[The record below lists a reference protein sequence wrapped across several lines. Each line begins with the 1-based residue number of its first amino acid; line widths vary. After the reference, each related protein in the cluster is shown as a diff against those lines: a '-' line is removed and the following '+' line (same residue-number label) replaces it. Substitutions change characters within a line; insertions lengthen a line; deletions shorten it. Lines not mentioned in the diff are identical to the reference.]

1 MIYRK
6 PNKEDAANILQYLK
20 QVGSESDNLTFGKE
34 GIPFTVEQ
42 EEEYLDK
49 LTSPCIVAIDDEGKI
64 VGDGGLELGVRRIS
78 HSAEL
83 CISVIKEYWGKGV
96 GSTILE
102 LLIKEAKDRGVTKIN
117 LKVRADNQR
126 AKGLY
131 KKFGFVK
138 EGYTTRMLKIGDEY
152 FDGELWGLML

>member
-1 MIYRK
+1 MR
-6 PNKEDAANILQYLK
+6 DILFTSRGIKWSIK

-34 GIPFTVEQ
+34 GLPFTVEQ

-49 LTSPCIVAIDDEGKI
+49 LTSPCIVAIDDEGRI
-64 VGDGGLELGVRRIS
+64 VGDGSLELGVRRIS

-83 CISVIKEYWGKGV
+83 GISVIKEYWGKGV
-96 GSTILE
+96 GSTIME

-152 FDGELWGLML
+152 FDGEFWGLML

>member
-1 MIYRK
+1 MEYRK
-6 PNKEDAANILQYLK
+6 PIKEDAKNILDYLK
-20 QVGSESDNLTFGKE
+20 KVGGESDNLTFGKE

-42 EEEYLDK
+42 EEDYLDK
-49 LTSPCIVAIDDEGKI
+49 LSSPCIIAIEDGKI
-64 VGDGGLELGVRRIS
+64 VGDGILELGCRRIS
-78 HSAEL
+78 HTAEL
-83 CISVIKEYWGKGV
+83 SISVIKEYWGKGV
-96 GSTILE
+96 GSTIME

-152 FDGELWGLML
+152 FDGEFWGLML

>member
-6 PNKEDAANILQYLK
+6 PNKEDAANMLQYLK
-20 QVGSESDNLTFGKE
+20 RIGGESDNLTFGSE
-34 GIPFTVEQ
+34 GLPFTIKQ

-49 LTSPCIVAIDDEGKI
+49 LTAPCIIAVEEDGTI
-64 VGDGGLELGVRRIS
+64 VGDGSLELGVRRIS

-83 CISVIKEYWGKGV
+83 GISVCKAYWGKGV
-96 GSTILE
+96 GSTIMNM
-102 LLIKEAKDRGVTKIN
+102 LIQEAKDRGITKIN
-117 LKVRADNQR
+117 LKVRADNER
-126 AKGLY
+126 AKALY

-138 EGYTTRMLKIGDEY
+138 EGYFTRMLKVGDEY

>member
-1 MIYRK
+1 MEYRK
-6 PNKEDAANILQYLK
+6 PIKEDAKNMLEYLK

-34 GIPFTVEQ
+34 GLPFTVEQ

-49 LTSPCIVAIDDEGKI
+49 LTSPCIVAIDDEGRI
-64 VGDGGLELGVRRIS
+64 VGDGSLELGCRRIS

-83 CISVIKEYWGKGV
+83 GISVIKEYWGKGV
-96 GSTILE
+96 GSTIME

-126 AKGLY
+126 AKALY

-138 EGYTTRMLKIGDEY
+138 EGYSTRMLKICDEY
-152 FDGELWGLML
+152 FDGEYWGLML

>member
-1 MIYRK
+1 MEYRK
-6 PNKEDAANILQYLK
+6 PIKEDAKNMLEYLK

-34 GIPFTVEQ
+34 GLPFTVEQ

-83 CISVIKEYWGKGV
+83 GISVIKEYWGKGV
-96 GSTILE
+96 GSTIME

-152 FDGELWGLML
+152 FDGEVWGLML